1 VPFPSVKAIA
11 DSKLLHPLHQAFL
24 DEAAETK
31 PVDEEAETIEGL
43 KNEQRYR
50 DVFTAAMDAG
60 KIAAVIFPT
69 WAQLPAV
76 NGDRNTQLI
85 AEPKPA
91 PSAGP
96 TARAAD

>member
-1 VPFPSVKAIA
+1 MKAIA

-24 DEAAETK
+24 DEAAEAK

-60 KIAAVIFPT
+60 RSMP
-69 WAQLPAV
+69 
-76 NGDRNTQLI
+76 
-85 AEPKPA
+85 
-91 PSAGP
+91 
-96 TARAAD
+96 